1 MRRVTTVL
9 VLVLAVLLPAGP
21 VSGQASVPGQ
31 ETTTTQPVT
40 TTTTVPT
47 TVTTEPPFE
56 TGEPTTTTTTAPPT
70 TTTTEDAG
78 AAGAGVLPA
87 TGSSSAFPLAQLAI
101 VLMAAGGLALIAMRR
116 EVPSEV
122 TSRR

>member
-1 MRRVTTVL
+1 MRRTIVAVLALAVAVL
-9 VLVLAVLLPAGP
+9 VPAGP
-21 VSGQASVPGQ
+21 AWSQATAP
-31 ETTTTQPVT
+31 TTTVPDIVVETT
-40 TTTTVPT
+40 TTTTV
-47 TVTTEPPFE
+47 E
-56 TGEPTTTTTTAPPT
+56 TDEPTTTTTSTT
-70 TTTTEDAG
+70 EVIETTTTEDAG